1 LDELPQLLNVLK
13 NDMSLVGP
21 RPIRRH
27 FTEMLAKE
35 IPFYRLRLLA
45 KPGLTGWAQVH
56 SGHANTQESHAQMM
70 QYDLFYLIHNSLWL
84 DVLILMKTIRIIVL
98 GKGR

>member
-1 LDELPQLLNVLK
+1 MTLI
-13 NDMSLVGP
+13 GP

-27 FTEMLAKE
+27 FTDLLARE
-35 IPFYRLRLLA
+35 LPSYRLRLLG

-56 SGHANTQESHAQMM
+56 NGHANTMEAHAQML
-70 QYDLFYLIHNSLWL
+70 QHDLFYLANQSLWL
-84 DVLILMKTIRIIVL
+84 DSLILLKTLHIILL